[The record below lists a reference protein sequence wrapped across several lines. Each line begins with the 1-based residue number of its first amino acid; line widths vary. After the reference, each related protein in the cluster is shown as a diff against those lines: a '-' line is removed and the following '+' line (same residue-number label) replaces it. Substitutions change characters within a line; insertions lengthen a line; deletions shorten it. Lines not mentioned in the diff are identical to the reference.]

1 MEQASI
7 AACRTDND
15 ARHDAPICTDRARV
29 LQRSALVNAVF
40 SVLLYPPWCSL
51 IESLINGSDHRK
63 DVQLSNP
70 GSEIRCSRGNSP
82 VVMKS

>member
-1 MEQASI
+1 MDQTSI

-29 LQRSALVNAVF
+29 LQRSALVNAMF
-40 SVLLYPPWCSL
+40 SVYPPWCSL
-51 IESLINGSDHRK
+51 IESSINGSDHRK
-63 DVQLSNP
+63 DVHLSNP